1 MKGHK
6 ILVPSDI
13 KKFYSIS
20 PENRKSLI
28 IIESIN
34 AAVNQQPFPVLIM
47 QGRRIMQNWFQE
59 GLPTGNL
66 TEVSKS
72 GFITDKIATEF
83 LKHFITNTNSGPT
96 KQ

>member
-1 MKGHK
+1 MKGHE

-13 KKFYSIS
+13 KEFYSIS

-28 IIESIN
+28 IESIN
-34 AAVNQQPFPVLIM
+34 AAGHQPPSPLLIM

-59 GLPTGNL
+59 GLPTGTL

-72 GFITDKIATEF
+72 GFITDKIAIEF
-83 LKHFITNTNSGPT
+83 LKHFIANTNSGPT

>member
-1 MKGHK
+1 MKGHE
-6 ILVPSDI
+6 ILVSSDI
-13 KKFYSIS
+13 KEFYSIS

-34 AAVNQQPFPVLIM
+34 DAGHQPPSPVLIM

-59 GLPTGNL
+59 GLPTGTL
-66 TEVSKS
+66 IEVSES
-72 GFITDKIATEF
+72 GFITDEIAIEF
-83 LKHFITNTNSGPT
+83 LKHFIANTNSGPR